1 MVKQITEHQ
10 RSPRGARFKRAAA
23 LVLGALVLTIV
34 GFGWR
39 RGRRGTDGR
48 SVADATGDDTFAVRA
63 PLPSLGLAPP
73 SPAPLPSVETPESI
87 DQQIATVLKS
97 WHAAIVTKNAET
109 VENLDRAFAERPDRF
124 VGPLMENAEGD
135 SEERVRAFS
144 TRVLG
149 KLRRPES
156 VEVLRRLLKDPSQ
169 YVRFN
174 AAWALGELSDRE
186 AAATLL
192 RLERRDP
199 SSMVRQ
205 SAGAS
210 RRKIEGS

>member
-1 MVKQITEHQ
+1 VKPITENA
-10 RSPRGARFKRAAA
+10 RSRRGARLRSAVSLA
-23 LVLGALVLTIV
+23 LGALVLV
-34 GFGWR
+34 VVLFAWR
-39 RGRRGTDGR
+39 RAGRKTDSHSGG
-48 SVADATGDDTFAVRA
+48 SQAADDAVSVRA
-63 PLPSLGLAPP
+63 PLPSLGLGPSSPTPLPTVAPP
-73 SPAPLPSVETPESI
+73 EQTSE
-87 DQQIATVLKS
+87 QIASILKS

-109 VENLDRAFAERPDRF
+109 VESLDRVFAEQPDRF

-135 SEERVRAFS
+135 SEERVRSFS

-156 VEVLRRLLKDPSQ
+156 LEVLRRLLKDPSQ

-192 RLERRDP
+192 HLERRDP
-199 SSMVRQ
+199 SPMVRQ